1 MASAELKPE
10 ASRNF
15 LTDLAP
21 WADTLSKSVA
31 AIAIAVY
38 VCGFLVISLH
48 HSKYGFIG
56 TNPLRPRILAAGAW
70 FLFFSAIPVLV
81 ATRYRERDWIRIAE
95 SLFFVWSAFFGIAR
109 ILFYVLFDSSRPS
122 FPTHSNWLFW
132 LWFAGLV
139 LAFALYL
146 FVRDSKTVPAYLL
159 AVSSVA
165 IVLFAVAFRLQTMF
179 TIHDFEEWDLA
190 NWFFGVFLVTVL
202 ELKAR
207 PPAFADKFKG
217 LGVDLGLLFLTVF
230 VFAHYY
236 YPHLEASWGGGTP
249 VSVTVYFTKESA
261 LDPNKAVTAQLIEEC
276 DEGFYIIGP
285 EETRAIFVPRS
296 SVALVYFSDKP
307 AESPL
312 LREGK

>member
-1 MASAELKPE
+1 MRIPGNLLASLKVLLYRNKS
-10 ASRNF
+10 ASS
-15 LTDLAP
+15 A
-21 WADTLSKSVA
+21 
-31 AIAIAVY
+31 
-38 VCGFLVISLH
+38 H
-48 HSKYGFIG
+48 
-56 TNPLRPRILAAGAW
+56 PRCWGVVSI
-70 FLFFSAIPVLV
+70 LFFFSVIPVLV
-81 ATRYRERDWIRIAE
+81 ATKYRERDWIRIAE

-109 ILFYVLFDSSRPS
+109 ILFYLLFDSSRPS

-202 ELKAR
+202 ELKTR
-207 PPAFADKFKG
+207 PPSFADKFKG
-217 LGVDLGLLFLTVF
+217 LGVDLGLLFLAVF

-236 YPHLEASWGGGTP
+236 YPHLRASWGGGAP
-249 VSVTVYFTKESA
+249 ASITVYFTKESA
-261 LDPNKAVTAQLIEEC
+261 LDPNKAVTAQLIEES
-276 DEGFYIIGP
+276 DEGFYIVGP

-296 SVALVYFSDKP
+296 SVALVYFSDKA
-307 AESPL
+307 AESRL